1 MYSIKNFLRSPIFL
15 CVTAT
20 SLKAMESHELS
31 TQLVYAACT
40 GDTKQLRHLIATEKP
55 NKNMI
60 QKAFIWA
67 AEYGQIHAMQKLLD
81 RGAHINRKDQKEST
95 ALDHAAG
102 HGHFQAVAY
111 LLEQGAEIDTVPGIN
126 TQIALD
132 SREES
137 DLANKE
143 KGDSQVETT
152 ENYSRQ
158 RRKTALMWAA
168 GSGHPEIVQ
177 LLLARGAL
185 LNSQDDKG
193 NTALHW
199 AAGQATWNKKRE
211 PMTPPITNT
220 QSAELANNTP
230 ETESE
235 KENELEKE
243 TESLTITDKETIQNY
258 CLPRQIDDRTEEEH
272 NADYTDTVNILLS
285 AGANAT
291 IAGDTG
297 MLPLHSAIV
306 SGNIMS
312 AQAIIAAAPNQ
323 QVRQDMINA
332 CENSAYKRTPLL
344 LALRHSEGAP
354 TKNYDKLNSHAT
366 TLALMR
372 LLITNGA
379 DINKKDATGRSPLTW
394 AHKKLKASA
403 ETALLTSWQVLLERC
418 KTLSTMAPEN
428 PKIASTFQMLNK
440 ELMTWANT
448 QSTDTQTV
456 YDIYNQW
463 RTRALSEFNLEMLA
477 QNYPHDPQKILEEV
491 RTGQARKYIP
501 RHLRNTTETTSESP
515 TINTPPQTL
524 NQPNTSAPYRP
535 PHRRQLQS
543 SSLPY
548 NRQSTY
554 REQSLENRIHSIQ
567 TKEDA
572 QEGWQ
577 KVTSKKNKND
587 RLGLQAYYKEPL

>member
-1 MYSIKNFLRSPIFL
+1 MYLIKIFMRTTIFL
-15 CVTAT
+15 CVTANG
-20 SLKAMESHELS
+20 LRAMDSRELS

-40 GDTKQLRHLIATEKP
+40 GNTKNLRHLIAREKP
-55 NKNMI
+55 NQNMI

-67 AEYGQIHAMQKLLD
+67 AEYGQIVSMQKLLD
-81 RGAHINRKDQKEST
+81 RGALINRKDQKETT

-111 LLEQGAEIDTVPGIN
+111 LLEHGAEVDNSPEIN
-126 TQIALD
+126 EPAPLD
-132 SREES
+132 AGEQSELS
-137 DLANKE
+137 KQE
-143 KGDSQVETT
+143 KNISQTETA
-152 ENYSRQ
+152 ENYRYRFP

-185 LNSQDDKG
+185 INTQDDKG

-199 AAGQATWNKKRE
+199 AAGQATWNKKKE
-211 PMTPPITNT
+211 QTPPITNIPA
-220 QSAELANNTP
+220 AEFENKKLDTD
-230 ETESE
+230 SE
-235 KENELEKE
+235 CEHELEKE
-243 TESLTITDKETIQNY
+243 TPSLSPADKEPAQDYRI
-258 CLPRQIDDRTEEEH
+258 PRQIDDRTEEAH
-272 NADYTDTVNILLS
+272 NADYTQTVNILLA
-285 AGANAT
+285 AGADAT

-379 DINKKDATGRSPLTW
+379 DIDKKDATGKSPLIW
-394 AHKKLKASA
+394 AHKKLKSSD

-418 KTLSTMAPEN
+418 KILSTMVPEN

-448 QSTDTQTV
+448 QSMDTQNV

-463 RTRALSEFNLEMLA
+463 RTRALSEYNLKMLA
-477 QNYPHDPQKILEEV
+477 QNYPNDPQKILEEV
-491 RTGQARKYIP
+491 RTGQAKKYIP
-501 RHLRNTTETTSESP
+501 RHLRNTTSTPSEGSP
-515 TINTPPQTL
+515 INTPTKSLHQASSST
-524 NQPNTSAPYRP
+524 PNSSTPYQP
-535 PHRRQLQS
+535 PHRRQFQS
-543 SSLPY
+543 PTIPY
-548 NRQSTY
+548 GGQSTHH
-554 REQSLENRIHSIQ
+554 EQTLEDSTLSVQ

-572 QEGWQ
+572 QAGWQ
-577 KVTSKKNKND
+577 KVISKKSKK
-587 RLGLQAYYKEPL
+587 R